1 MRVPLTTATAA
12 AAAVLLLASCGS
24 GDGGDSGA
32 AASGELSGEGTGD
45 SCTIEA
51 EVPVGAVLSLTGAAA
66 SYGESQQRGLE
77 LAAAQLADKGGVTYD
92 LRIEDDQT
100 DPRQGITLFDQFV
113 SDGVSLI
120 IGPTLS
126 NAAIQA
132 DPIAQEAGV
141 PVLGI
146 SNTAAGVTEIGD
158 YVFRNSLTEQ
168 AVIPQTIATATE
180 EFGLQDVVVMYS
192 NDDAF
197 TESGYEAFAAALE
210 DQGVTVSETITFSK
224 ADTDFRALL
233 TQAQQSDP
241 DALVVSALIE
251 AAIPLVTQARELGI
265 DVPIIGG
272 NGFNNPRL
280 MADAGQAAEGVV
292 VGAAWNSASD
302 NPENA
307 AFLADFEA
315 EYGAQPDQFAAQAY
329 AGLMLVDQA
338 VRADCAADRESI
350 KQALGELE
358 NVPTVLGEFSID
370 ENRDAVHP
378 AVVQVVQN
386 GAFAVLVCAGGPL
399 GPGVPAGGD
408 PRYLP
413 AGPGAP
419 GPRAGPRRAGVCR
432 HDQTGTAVQQLLNGI
447 FIGSIYALFAIGF
460 TLVFGILDRLNLAH
474 PAVFAASAFVGIE
487 LVERGGLS
495 LWAALPVVFV
505 FGAVLGLV
513 IERLAFR
520 PLKGRADAH
529 FAGLISSIALAG
541 MLIALLQW
549 RYGPDTRRFPAG
561 SFPETRFE
569 VAGAQVTLA
578 QVVILAVSLTLMVG
592 LTYMVTRTR
601 LGRGMRAVAEN
612 PTAARVLGV
621 DVDRITAV
629 TFAISSA
636 LGAVA
641 GVLFAINVNTAQLGM
656 GSAIELKG
664 LAVII
669 VGGMGSLPG
678 ALIGGLVLGLAE
690 VFAVQY
696 IGSSW
701 RDVIAFGLLF
711 LILLVRP
718 QGLLGARKVREV

>member
-1 MRVPLTTATAA
+1 M
-12 AAAVLLLASCGS
+12 
-24 GDGGDSGA
+24 
-32 AASGELSGEGTGD
+32 
-45 SCTIEA
+45 
-51 EVPVGAVLSLTGAAA
+51 
-66 SYGESQQRGLE
+66 
-77 LAAAQLADKGGVTYD
+77 
-92 LRIEDDQT
+92 
-100 DPRQGITLFDQFV
+100 
-113 SDGVSLI
+113 
-120 IGPTLS
+120 
-126 NAAIQA
+126 
-132 DPIAQEAGV
+132 
-141 PVLGI
+141 
-146 SNTAAGVTEIGD
+146 
-158 YVFRNSLTEQ
+158 
-168 AVIPQTIATATE
+168 
-180 EFGLQDVVVMYS
+180 
-192 NDDAF
+192 
-197 TESGYEAFAAALE
+197 
-210 DQGVTVSETITFSK
+210 
-224 ADTDFRALL
+224 
-233 TQAQQSDP
+233 
-241 DALVVSALIE
+241 
-251 AAIPLVTQARELGI
+251 
-265 DVPIIGG
+265 
-272 NGFNNPRL
+272 
-280 MADAGQAAEGVV
+280 
-292 VGAAWNSASD
+292 
-302 NPENA
+302 
-307 AFLADFEA
+307 
-315 EYGAQPDQFAAQAY
+315 
-329 AGLMLVDQA
+329 
-338 VRADCAADRESI
+338 
-350 KQALGELE
+350 
-358 NVPTVLGEFSID
+358 
-370 ENRDAVHP
+370 
-378 AVVQVVQN
+378 
-386 GAFAVLVCAGGPL
+386 
-399 GPGVPAGGD
+399 
-408 PRYLP
+408 
-413 AGPGAP
+413 
-419 GPRAGPRRAGVCR
+419 
-432 HDQTGTAVQQLLNGI
+432 QQLLNGI

-561 SFPETRFE
+561 SFPESRFE

-578 QVVILAVSLTLMVG
+578 QVVILGVSLALMVG

-621 DVDRITAV
+621 NVDRITAV

-641 GVLFAINVNTAQLGM
+641 GVLFAINVNTAQL
-656 GSAIELKG
+656 
-664 LAVII
+664 
-669 VGGMGSLPG
+669 GMGSLPG

>member
-1 MRVPLTTATAA
+1 M
-12 AAAVLLLASCGS
+12 
-24 GDGGDSGA
+24 
-32 AASGELSGEGTGD
+32 
-45 SCTIEA
+45 
-51 EVPVGAVLSLTGAAA
+51 
-66 SYGESQQRGLE
+66 
-77 LAAAQLADKGGVTYD
+77 
-92 LRIEDDQT
+92 
-100 DPRQGITLFDQFV
+100 
-113 SDGVSLI
+113 
-120 IGPTLS
+120 
-126 NAAIQA
+126 
-132 DPIAQEAGV
+132 
-141 PVLGI
+141 
-146 SNTAAGVTEIGD
+146 
-158 YVFRNSLTEQ
+158 
-168 AVIPQTIATATE
+168 
-180 EFGLQDVVVMYS
+180 
-192 NDDAF
+192 
-197 TESGYEAFAAALE
+197 
-210 DQGVTVSETITFSK
+210 
-224 ADTDFRALL
+224 
-233 TQAQQSDP
+233 
-241 DALVVSALIE
+241 
-251 AAIPLVTQARELGI
+251 
-265 DVPIIGG
+265 
-272 NGFNNPRL
+272 
-280 MADAGQAAEGVV
+280 
-292 VGAAWNSASD
+292 
-302 NPENA
+302 
-307 AFLADFEA
+307 
-315 EYGAQPDQFAAQAY
+315 
-329 AGLMLVDQA
+329 
-338 VRADCAADRESI
+338 
-350 KQALGELE
+350 
-358 NVPTVLGEFSID
+358 
-370 ENRDAVHP
+370 
-378 AVVQVVQN
+378 
-386 GAFAVLVCAGGPL
+386 
-399 GPGVPAGGD
+399 
-408 PRYLP
+408 
-413 AGPGAP
+413 
-419 GPRAGPRRAGVCR
+419 
-432 HDQTGTAVQQLLNGI
+432 
-447 FIGSIYALFAIGF
+447 GF

-520 PLKGRADAH
+520 PLKNRADAH

-549 RYGPDTRRFPAG
+549 RYGPDTRRFPPG

-578 QVVILAVSLTLMVG
+578 QVVILGVSLALMVG

-621 DVDRITAV
+621 NVDRITAV